1 MKRQPP
7 RGQLQSDTR
16 ASIPQ
21 PCTGGV
27 KLPGSGIVV
36 TLADKPSD
44 RTWLVG
50 HRQTRLE
57 AFDPVLDASTFDLEA
72 VKKACQQLIDNPHD
86 AAIAD
91 ALFYSGFIIDWCYL
105 AAPTKPTNAV
115 DDAARLCFLLIR
127 FWQEQTNP
135 DQQAELALP
144 MLWRSYWLALEMIAQ
159 CIATEQQHLL
169 TQETDPTQMPLL
181 THQML
186 NERLAQ
192 HVRNDREKAWLHG
205 WIPRIERERAR
216 ALRAWQRVCV
226 QDDPPFLRFFEE
238 LFCPW
243 QQTCERVLAP
253 PVPRWRLWM
262 RRRAYGSSRA
272 GTAQLCAFTTWQRQ
286 REREVNRLVW
296 NQRHLRF
303 PDLNCTV
310 ERQRLRY
317 LIEQWYLPRYDMH
330 QAQRLHR
337 ALNRAEGRWWSSCL
351 PSMLGVGRLW
361 AGIGVGYVATALQG
375 DTWTILLQFTTER
388 RFYGIVITG
397 VLMVLTYLYL
407 RQGIFRR
414 TGTQAWQ
421 RAFGLWFHGE
431 FFAFLVGVAL
441 TAAMTGVLLLPEGCH
456 GCHFWLF
463 LDRGWW
469 WFIPLLYGQV
479 SLFIGIFSQLLFDN
493 RPTTTPLD
501 AP

>member
-7 RGQLQSDTR
+7 IGQIQIATR
-16 ASIPQ
+16 ANIPQ
-21 PCTGGV
+21 PCAGGV
-27 KLPGSGIVV
+27 KLPGSGVVV
-36 TLADKPSD
+36 TLADQPGD

-50 HRQTRLE
+50 VGQRQTRLE
-57 AFDPVLDASTFDLEA
+57 AFDPVLDAPTFDLEA
-72 VKKACQQLIDNPHD
+72 VKKACQQLIGNPHD

-115 DDAARLCFLLIR
+115 DDAARLCFVLIR

-159 CIATEQQHLL
+159 CIATEQQNLL
-169 TQETDPTQMPLL
+169 TQETDTAQLPLL
-181 THQML
+181 TPEMP
-186 NERLAQ
+186 NE
-192 HVRNDREKAWLHG
+192 HVRKDKKKVWLHG
-205 WIPRIERERAR
+205 WIPRIEKERAR
-216 ALRAWQRVCV
+216 ALRAWQQVCV
-226 QDDPPFLRFFEE
+226 QDAPHFLRFFEE

-243 QQTCERVLAP
+243 QQTCAQLLAP
-253 PVPRWRLWM
+253 PMPRWRSWM
-262 RRRAYGSSRA
+262 RRRRPGANGE
-272 GTAQLCAFTTWQRQ
+272 GTARPCAFSTWQRQ
-286 REREVNRLVW
+286 REREVNQLVW

-303 PDLNCTV
+303 PDLNRTV

-317 LIEQWYLPRYDMH
+317 LIEQWYLPRYDIQ
-330 QAQRLHR
+330 QARRLHR
-337 ALNRAEGRWWSSCL
+337 ALNRADGRWWSSLLACTV
-351 PSMLGVGRLW
+351 GVERLW
-361 AGIGVGYVATALQG
+361 AGIVVGYVATALQG

-388 RFYGIVITG
+388 RLYGIVTTG

-414 TGTQAWQ
+414 TGVQAWK

-431 FFAFLVGVAL
+431 VFAFLVGVAF
-441 TAAMTGVLLLPEGCH
+441 TAAMTGVLLLPEGCD
-456 GCHFWLF
+456 GCHFWVF
-463 LDRGWW
+463 CYRWWW

-479 SLFIGIFSQLLFDN
+479 SLFIGISSQLLFDN